1 MNKILV
7 LGLLSSLAAT
17 APAYAQDGDGSVTTD
32 SGGGGGGGRGLG
44 AQIEASFVVP
54 NGTGGSAGLVYDL
67 GNFRIGGG
75 LSLGVTENQA
85 TNFGMG
91 LNAFFAL
98 HRTRNADFSI
108 GGGVGL
114 NYLDVD
120 RDPVSG
126 ARGGDARIR
135 VLFEFG
141 GQIRA
146 FIVQN
151 VALMAG
157 LGLGLSVGSGGFEF
171 GLGGRLVGNLGVAYF
186 F

>member
-1 MNKILV
+1 MNKIV
-7 LGLLSSLAAT
+7 ALGLLCSLAAT
-17 APAYAQDGDGSVTTD
+17 TPAYAQEGDTSVTTD
-32 SGGGGGGGRGLG
+32 SGGGGGGGGDGRGLG

-67 GNFRIGGG
+67 GNFRFGGG
-75 LSLGVTENQA
+75 ISLALVENQD
-85 TNFGMG
+85 TNFGIG
-91 LNAFFAL
+91 LSGFYAL
-98 HRTRNADFSI
+98 HRTRNADFSL
-108 GGGVGL
+108 GGGIGL
-114 NYLDVD
+114 NYLD
-120 RDPVSG
+120 PG
-126 ARGGDARIR
+126 AGDGRIR

-141 GQIRA
+141 AQIRA

-157 LGLGLSVGSGGFEF
+157 LGLGLSVGDGGFQF

>member
-17 APAYAQDGDGSVTTD
+17 APAYAQDGDSSVTTD
-32 SGGGGGGGRGLG
+32 SGGGGGGGGRGLG

-67 GNFRIGGG
+67 GDFRFGGG
-75 LSLGVTENQA
+75 LSLALVENRD
-85 TNFGMG
+85 TNFGIG
-91 LNAFFAL
+91 LSGFYAL
-98 HRTRNADFSI
+98 HRTRSADFSI
-108 GGGVGL
+108 GGGIGL
-114 NYLDVD
+114 NYLD
-120 RDPVSG
+120 PG
-126 ARGGDARIR
+126 PGDGQVR

-141 GQIRA
+141 AQIRA

-157 LGLGLSVGSGGFEF
+157 LGLGLSVGDGGFQF